1 MANTDRK
8 AEIRKA
14 AAAVFAEKG
23 FDRSSIRDVAKAA
36 RMSLAGLYY
45 YYRGKEEILFDIQN
59 QAFETLLN
67 HHAEALAG
75 VREPKKKL
83 ANIIHAHLEFFA
95 ANISEM
101 KVMSRE
107 SEALTGEYAAR
118 VDELKRRY
126 VRLVRGVLEEMAR
139 EKKLKAHPP
148 GVAVFVLF
156 GMMNWMYTWYDP
168 KRDGS
173 ASEVADSVCDIFLS
187 GILA

>member
-23 FDRSSIRDVAKAA
+23 YDRSSIRDVAKAA

-83 ANIIHAHLEFFA
+83 SRDMTF
-95 ANISEM
+95 ISEM
-101 KVMSRE
+101 LAAKNSRWAWMMFA
-107 SEALTGEYAAR
+107 SFFLGSRTPAR
-118 VDELKRRY
+118 
-126 VRLVRGVLEEMAR
+126 A
-139 EKKLKAHPP
+139 
-148 GVAVFVLF
+148 
-156 GMMNWMYTWYDP
+156 
-168 KRDGS
+168 S
-173 ASEVADSVCDIFLS
+173 A
-187 GILA
+187 